1 MVTYRSCITKKKL
14 KISTNLAKLHKIKN
28 EIGTAEDSIVRK
40 LILFLIKLSLED
52 KVINLRLKKVVNNI
66 FYKT

>member
-1 MVTYRSCITKKKL
+1 MKSC
-14 KISTNLAKLHKIKN
+14 
-28 EIGTAEDSIVRK
+28 TAEDSIVRK